1 MWKPLVI
8 LALLAQV
15 AGADPKV
22 TVRSSTDDS
31 HSTTSEIERKNLEDI
46 VRHTIDRIVARAP
59 VTLDSNRIVDASIV
73 SLTTEIAGTS
83 TIVTSVVRLVVSDE
97 AGRITA
103 VLSGSAKV
111 EKARA
116 SASSLPQLREDA
128 LVGSLDGIY
137 LKVKSR
143 LHARRP

>member
-1 MWKPLVI
+1 
-8 LALLAQV
+8 
-15 AGADPKV
+15 
-22 TVRSSTDDS
+22 
-31 HSTTSEIERKNLEDI
+31 
-46 VRHTIDRIVARAP
+46 
-59 VTLDSNRIVDASIV
+59 
-73 SLTTEIAGTS
+73 
-83 TIVTSVVRLVVSDE
+83 VSDE